1 MCPDRFLRD
10 VGKKSFPKVD
20 MQGLVQRFGDC
31 WFFSGW
37 NGFLLSYRGRKF
49 LREYLSY
56 ERPEATHNRFW
67 NVTRQFLNYG
77 PFKLSKENVTTIIS
91 SVNRNVNAGA
101 SNYHAFKV
109 LNKLFGNKIAY
120 NLNLL
125 PNNAP
130 TPLVIIVTT
139 DFTKPNQNGKLEPGY
154 NFRDKDYI
162 ISHAR
167 INIEG
172 HSMTGVID
180 ATGKEFIF
188 DAGFGEDG
196 QFWEF
201 EWTKGPLRNS
211 EGNLVNKLENYQ
223 VFYVLE
229 DLMNFPNKPHYV
241 RPIPGR
247 RVIKPRKPVTAQK
260 NVV

>member
-1 MCPDRFLRD
+1 
-10 VGKKSFPKVD
+10 VGKKSYPKVD

-67 NVTRQFLNYG
+67 NVTRQFLNFG
-77 PFKLSKENVTTIIS
+77 PFKLSKENTRTIIS
-91 SVNRNVNAGA
+91 SVNQTVNAGA
-101 SNYHAFKV
+101 SNYYAFKV
-109 LNKLFGNKIAY
+109 LNRLFGNKIAY

-130 TPLVIIVTT
+130 RPLVIIMTF
-139 DFTKPNQNGKLEPGY
+139 DFTKPNQNGKIEPGY
-154 NFRDKDYI
+154 NFREKDYV

-180 ATGKEFIF
+180 ANGKEFIF
-188 DAGFGEDG
+188 DAGFGDDG

-201 EWTKGPLRNS
+201 EWTKGPLRDKN
-211 EGNLVNKLENYQ
+211 GNIVNKLENYQ

-229 DLMNFPNKPHYV
+229 ELMNYPNKPVYV
-241 RPIPGR
+241 RPIAGRPPIR
-247 RVIKPRKPVTAQK
+247 RVKKPAA
-260 NVV
+260 